1 MRKVWYSVLLAGLM
15 SGCAALEAEISDQ
28 PIGLYPIENERGL
41 WGFVNAQGQVAIEP
55 QFIGVGD
62 EPFKHGVAAVEVLTE
77 EGKKHWGLINH
88 NGEWVM
94 PPKYEIIGDF
104 SDNGTAPV
112 VSQDFQE
119 YYIDRRGKQVLTL
132 KEDYEGILP
141 FSEGLA
147 VVEGKNQK
155 YGFIDEQGNL
165 VISPKFDAVSS
176 FSDGLAVVEI
186 GRGFRS
192 VNSYID
198 RTGRLIL
205 PPNLN
210 FVTKFDG
217 GRALVSFQGDR
228 GFSIIDNTGR
238 KIKTF
243 GKYEVMATDSC
254 SSGKGFSQGRIGVS
268 FRNQPDRFLILPSDC
283 GFLDLDGNKVIK
295 AKFDEVKPFSEGL
308 AAVRVRDNGIR
319 KWGFINLQGEMV
331 IEPKFDEVESFKNGL
346 ALVSEPPLVP
356 KGYINQQ
363 GQYVWKSVEF

>member
-1 MRKVWYSVLLAGLM
+1 MRKVWYGVLLAGLV
-15 SGCAALEAEISDQ
+15 SGCAAVEAEISDQ

-41 WGFVNAQGQVAIEP
+41 WGFVNAQGQVAISP
-55 QFIGVGD
+55 QFIAVGD
-62 EPFKHGVAAVEVLTE
+62 EPFKHGVAAVEVLSE

-94 PPKYEIIGDF
+94 PPKYEMIGDF

-119 YYIDRRGKQVLTL
+119 YYIDRRGKQVLAL

-147 VVEGKNQK
+147 VVEKNQK

-165 VISPKFDAVSS
+165 VISPKFDAVSN
-176 FSDGLAVVEI
+176 FSDGLAAVEI
-186 GRGFRS
+186 GQGFRS

-198 RTGRLIL
+198 RTGRLVL

-217 GRALVSFQGDR
+217 GRALVSFQGDK
-228 GFSIIDNTGR
+228 GFSIIDPTGR

-268 FRNQPDRFLILPSDC
+268 FRNKPDRFLIRPSDC
-283 GFLDLDGNKVIK
+283 GFLDQDGNKVIK

-308 AAVRVRDNGIR
+308 AAVRVRVDGR
-319 KWGFINLQGEMV
+319 HKWGFINLQGEMV

-346 ALVSEPPLVP
+346 ALVEEPPLVP
-356 KGYINQQ
+356 KGYINRQ